1 MEEKWIT
8 VEIGDGCY
16 WRRMPESK
24 WPKAQEN
31 ARWMIEK
38 AMEAGASREEAEKV
52 YGVRIVK
59 DEK

>member
-8 VEIGDGCY
+8 IERDGIQ
-16 WRRMPESK
+16 RRILESK
-24 WPKAQEN
+24 WPLAQET

-38 AMEAGASREEAEKV
+38 AMEAGANREEAEKA

-59 DEK
+59 DDE